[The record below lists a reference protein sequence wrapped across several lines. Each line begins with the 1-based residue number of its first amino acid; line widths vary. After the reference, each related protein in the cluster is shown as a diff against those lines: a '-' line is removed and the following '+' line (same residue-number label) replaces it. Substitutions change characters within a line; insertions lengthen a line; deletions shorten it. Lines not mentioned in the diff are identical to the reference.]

1 MSVLVL
7 GMIFKDFVNICV
19 DTWHYLISQQN
30 FKSIQPMLFSHF
42 LEERV
47 DMELANSVSVDMQTW

>member
-1 MSVLVL
+1 
-7 GMIFKDFVNICV
+7 MIFKDFVNICV

-30 FKSIQPMLFSHF
+30 FKRIQPMLFSHF